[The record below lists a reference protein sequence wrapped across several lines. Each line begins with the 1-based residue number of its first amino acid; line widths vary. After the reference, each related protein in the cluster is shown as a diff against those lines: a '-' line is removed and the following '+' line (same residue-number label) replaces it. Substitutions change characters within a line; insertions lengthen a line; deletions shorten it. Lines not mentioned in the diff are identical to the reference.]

1 MVDVVNICSPQSRLY
16 ALGDMVTMVT
26 VILVQDVRSL
36 AAAGVATIEVGTT
49 TVTATASIWT
59 LVDIWH
65 MTYQEIARKVWNM
78 YD

>member
-1 MVDVVNICSPQSRLY
+1 MVDVVNISSPQSRLY

-49 TVTATASIWT
+49 TVTATASI
-59 LVDIWH
+59 
-65 MTYQEIARKVWNM
+65 
-78 YD
+78 